1 MTTPS
6 THDAAPG
13 TPGSAGPSP
22 LGAPQPTRSVAD
34 LVRAAISGWLGTA
47 LEFMDFQLY
56 SLAAALVFSQL
67 FFASEDAGMAVIGA
81 MATYG
86 VGYVARP
93 VGAWYFGRMGDRI
106 GRKKVLFYTIVL
118 MGVATT
124 LIGFLPTYGQVGL
137 LAPALLVTL
146 RLLQGFGAGAEIS
159 GAGVMLAEYAPVR
172 RRGLVASLVA
182 LGTNCGTL
190 FASAIWAILL
200 VVVTEQQL
208 LDWAWRIPFIASALV
223 MVFAVWVRFNLK
235 ESPVFEARD
244 DVVDGAAVDTAEA
257 PEGEI
262 PDEAREFVQARSLT
276 VKSVAVAFLLRF
288 GQAGNSG
295 MIQTYLIS
303 FMTVFLLLDK
313 QLSTEV
319 VIISSLVA
327 FVTVPVIG
335 LLGDRYGRKTMY
347 TIMSA
352 VGVVVAIPCM
362 LLIVSGVTWQVIV
375 GYVIIHNIGVMSLAS
390 MENLALPEIFGAKN
404 RYQATGVVREVAAIV
419 ATGATP
425 VIAAAIVAA
434 TGSWIPVAVI
444 IMFFSGCA
452 LFAALWMKEVAGRDL
467 TDPRPAM

>member
-1 MTTPS
+1 MNTSPTDVAS
-6 THDAAPG
+6 TGGSDMPAAPE
-13 TPGSAGPSP
+13 T
-22 LGAPQPTRSVAD
+22 PTRSVGD
-34 LVRAAISGWLGTA
+34 LVRAAVSGWLGTA

-67 FFASEDAGMAVIGA
+67 FFAADDPGMAVIGA

-93 VGAWYFGRMGDRI
+93 VGAWFFGRMGDRI

-118 MGVATT
+118 MGLATT
-124 LIGFLPTYGQVGL
+124 LIGILPTYETVGI
-137 LAPALLVTL
+137 LAPALLVAL
-146 RLLQGFGAGAEIS
+146 RLLQGLGAGAEIS
-159 GAGVMLAEYAPVR
+159 GAGVMLAEYAPTK

-190 FASAIWAILL
+190 FASAIWAVLL

-208 LDWAWRIPFIASALV
+208 LDWAWRIPFIGSAIV

-235 ESPVFEARD
+235 ESPVFEARG
-244 DVVDGAAVDTAEA
+244 DVVDGEAVTADEVEPVSEQKA
-257 PEGEI
+257 EQVAEFR
-262 PDEAREFVQARSLT
+262 EARPLT
-276 VKSVAVAFLLRF
+276 VKAVAVAFLLRF

-303 FMTVFLLLDK
+303 FMTVFLMLDK

-319 VIISSLVA
+319 VIYSSLAA
-327 FVTVPVIG
+327 FVTVPVVG
-335 LLGDRYGRKTMY
+335 LLGDRFGRKTMY

-352 VGVVVAIPCM
+352 VALVVAIPCI
-362 LLIVSGVTWQVIV
+362 LLIVSGVTWQVIL
-375 GYVIIHNIGVMSLAS
+375 GYVILHNLAVMSLAS
-390 MENLALPEIFGAKN
+390 MENLALPEIFGARN
-404 RYQATGVVREVAAIV
+404 RYQATAVVREIAAIV

-444 IMFFSGCA
+444 IMFFSACA
-452 LFAALWMKEVAGRDL
+452 LFAAVWMKEVAGRDL
-467 TDPRPAM
+467 TDPNPAM

>member
-1 MTTPS
+1 MSIDRPVT
-6 THDAAPG
+6 APEH
-13 TPGSAGPSP
+13 
-22 LGAPQPTRSVAD
+22 PTRSVGD
-34 LVRAAISGWLGTA
+34 LVRAAVSGWLGTA

-67 FFASEDAGMAVIGA
+67 FFAADDPGMAVIGA

-93 VGAWYFGRMGDRI
+93 VGAWFFGRMGDRI

-118 MGVATT
+118 MGLATT
-124 LIGFLPTYGQVGL
+124 LIGVLPTYESVGI
-137 LAPALLVTL
+137 LAPALLVAL
-146 RLLQGFGAGAEIS
+146 RLLQGLGAGAEIS
-159 GAGVMLAEYAPVR
+159 GAGVMLAEYAPTK

-190 FASAIWAILL
+190 FASAIWAVLL

-208 LDWAWRIPFIASALV
+208 LDWAWRIPFIASAVV

-235 ESPVFEARD
+235 ESPVFEARG
-244 DVVDGAAVDTAEA
+244 DVVDGEAVTADEVEPVSEQKA
-257 PEGEI
+257 EQVAEFR
-262 PDEAREFVQARSLT
+262 EARPLT
-276 VKSVAVAFLLRF
+276 VKAVAVAFLLRF

-303 FMTVFLLLDK
+303 FMTVFLMLDK

-319 VIISSLVA
+319 VIYSSLAA
-327 FVTVPVIG
+327 FVTVPVVG
-335 LLGDRYGRKTMY
+335 LLGDRFGRKTMY

-352 VGVVVAIPCM
+352 VALVVAIPCI
-362 LLIVSGVTWQVIV
+362 LLIVSGVTWQVIL
-375 GYVIIHNIGVMSLAS
+375 GYLVLHNLAVMSLAS
-390 MENLALPEIFGAKN
+390 MENLALPEIFGARN
-404 RYQATGVVREVAAIV
+404 RYQATAVVREIAAIV

-444 IMFFSGCA
+444 IMFFSACA
-452 LFAALWMKEVAGRDL
+452 LFAAVWMKEVAGRDL
-467 TDPRPAM
+467 TDPNPAM

>member
-1 MTTPS
+1 MSIDRPVATQDTP
-6 THDAAPG
+6 A
-13 TPGSAGPSP
+13 
-22 LGAPQPTRSVAD
+22 RSVGD
-34 LVRAAISGWLGTA
+34 LVRAAVSGWLGTA

-67 FFASEDAGMAVIGA
+67 FFAADDPGMAVIGA

-93 VGAWYFGRMGDRI
+93 VGAWFFGRMGDRI

-118 MGVATT
+118 MGLATT
-124 LIGFLPTYGQVGL
+124 LIGILPTYESVGI
-137 LAPALLVTL
+137 LAPALLVAL
-146 RLLQGFGAGAEIS
+146 RLLQGLGAGAEIS
-159 GAGVMLAEYAPVR
+159 GAGVMLAEYAPTK

-190 FASAIWAILL
+190 FASAIWAVLL

-208 LDWAWRIPFIASALV
+208 LDWAWRIPFIASAVV

-235 ESPVFEARD
+235 ESPVFEARG
-244 DVVDGAAVDTAEA
+244 DVVDGEAVTADEVEPVSEQKA
-257 PEGEI
+257 EQVAEFR
-262 PDEAREFVQARSLT
+262 EARPLT
-276 VKSVAVAFLLRF
+276 VKAVAVAFLLRF

-303 FMTVFLLLDK
+303 FMTVFLMLDK

-319 VIISSLVA
+319 VIYSSLAA
-327 FVTVPVIG
+327 FVTVPVVG
-335 LLGDRYGRKTMY
+335 LLGDRFGRKTMY

-352 VGVVVAIPCM
+352 VALVVAIPCI
-362 LLIVSGVTWQVIV
+362 LLIVSGVTWQVIL
-375 GYVIIHNIGVMSLAS
+375 GYLVLHNLAVMSLAS
-390 MENLALPEIFGAKN
+390 MENLALPEIFGARN
-404 RYQATGVVREVAAIV
+404 RYQATAVVREIAAIV

-444 IMFFSGCA
+444 IMFFSACA
-452 LFAALWMKEVAGRDL
+452 LFAAVWMKEVAGRDL
-467 TDPRPAM
+467 TDPNPAM

>member
-1 MTTPS
+1 MSIDRPVT
-6 THDAAPG
+6 APEH
-13 TPGSAGPSP
+13 
-22 LGAPQPTRSVAD
+22 PTRSVGD
-34 LVRAAISGWLGTA
+34 LVRAAVSGWLGTA
-47 LEFMDFQLY
+47 LQFMDFQLY

-67 FFASEDAGMAVIGA
+67 FFAADDPGMAVIGA

-93 VGAWYFGRMGDRI
+93 VGAWFFGRMGDRI

-118 MGVATT
+118 MGLATT
-124 LIGFLPTYGQVGL
+124 LIGVLPTYESVGI
-137 LAPALLVTL
+137 LAPALLVAL
-146 RLLQGFGAGAEIS
+146 RLLQGLGAGAEIS
-159 GAGVMLAEYAPVR
+159 GAGVMLAEYAPTK

-190 FASAIWAILL
+190 FASAIWAVLL

-208 LDWAWRIPFIASALV
+208 LDWAWRIPFIASAVV

-235 ESPVFEARD
+235 ESPVFEARG
-244 DVVDGAAVDTAEA
+244 DVVDGEAVTADEVEPVSEQKA
-257 PEGEI
+257 EQVAEFR
-262 PDEAREFVQARSLT
+262 EARPLT
-276 VKSVAVAFLLRF
+276 VKAVAVAFLLRF

-303 FMTVFLLLDK
+303 FMTVFLMLDK

-319 VIISSLVA
+319 VIYSSLAA
-327 FVTVPVIG
+327 FVTVPVVG
-335 LLGDRYGRKTMY
+335 LLGDRFGRKTMY

-352 VGVVVAIPCM
+352 VALVVAIPCI
-362 LLIVSGVTWQVIV
+362 LLIVSGVTWQVIL
-375 GYVIIHNIGVMSLAS
+375 GYVVLHNLAVMSLAS
-390 MENLALPEIFGAKN
+390 MENLALPEIFGARN
-404 RYQATGVVREVAAIV
+404 RYQATAVVREIAAIV

-444 IMFFSGCA
+444 IMFFSACA
-452 LFAALWMKEVAGRDL
+452 LFAAVWMKEVAGRDL
-467 TDPRPAM
+467 TDPNPAM